1 MLESVKNLIDKIGKG
16 KTEAEYS
23 DEEISE
29 AIATLFK
36 QMVMADGVV
45 REAEIA
51 SAISHLVGGYSYLDK
66 DDSAGNLA
74 QKYSEAQSE
83 TMFTVAAVLNRA
95 LTPGQRAKLTS
106 QLLKIAKSDNEFH
119 PHERDYMEMINKLL
133 K

>member
-16 KTEAEYS
+16 KSDAEYS

-51 SAISHLVGGYSYLDK
+51 SAISHLVAGYSYLDK
-66 DDSAGNLA
+66 EGSASNVA
-74 QKYSEAQSE
+74 QKYSDAKSE
-83 TMFTVAAVLNRA
+83 TMFTVTAVLNRA
-95 LTPGQRAKLTS
+95 LTSGQRAKLKS

-119 PHERDYMEMINKLL
+119 PDERDFMEMINKLL